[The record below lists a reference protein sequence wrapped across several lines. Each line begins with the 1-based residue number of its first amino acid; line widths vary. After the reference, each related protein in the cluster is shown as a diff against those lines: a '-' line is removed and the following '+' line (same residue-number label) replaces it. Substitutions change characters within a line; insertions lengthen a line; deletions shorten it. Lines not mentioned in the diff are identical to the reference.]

1 MDVVLGP
8 RGNSFVTLF
17 EPQRFC
23 SLAISHET
31 LQNYRRQAI
40 TQNMQVIDGGRD
52 DVTEKF
58 R

>member
-1 MDVVLGP
+1 MDVVGGP
-8 RGNSFVTLF
+8 RENSFVTLF
-17 EPQRFC
+17 EPYRFC

-31 LQNYRRQAI
+31 LQNYRRLAI
-40 TQNMQVIDGGRD
+40 THNMQVIDGGRD